1 MNESQRTLRP
11 AGGAELSLW
20 DVAKILLS
28 KLHWLVLAGLVAAAL
43 VYAAVTFF
51 VTPTY
56 QSRVSFYVYNSTNNA
71 SQGTINNSDL
81 QAAESLATTYSKIL
95 ESNSVLDSVLEDMR
109 AEATLSRKELNH
121 MVKVS
126 VVSDT
131 QLLEVT
137 VTSTDPKLACRIADS
152 FAKVAPTEIVRITKA
167 GGVEVVDRP
176 EVAHG
181 KSSPRTM
188 FDSTIGFLIGVVLIS
203 VLIVVRIL
211 ADTTIYLP
219 EDIERA
225 ANVTI
230 LGMIPEI
237 NITNDAYAEWTL
249 TEGGTVLY
257 REKEKCSENNEG
269 NGSGKPEAFADQ

>member
-43 VYAAVTFF
+43 VYAAVTIF

-56 QSRVSFYVYNSTNNA
+56 QSRVSFYVDNSPNTA

-137 VTSTDPKLACRIADS
+137 VTSTDPKLACQIADS

-237 NITNDAYAEWTL
+237 NITNDTYAEWTL
-249 TEGGTVLY
+249 TEGGAVLY